1 MQRHS
6 QLDESF
12 ADRLLLWFDRYGR
25 KELPWQKD
33 ITPYRIWVSEIML
46 QQTQVNTVIPY
57 YNRFLEAFPTI
68 EILAAAN
75 EDAVLHKWT
84 GLGYYAR
91 ARNLLKASQKV
102 MMKYEGKLPLSVD
115 KLCELP
121 GIGQSTAGAIVAI
134 CTNKYAV
141 ILDGNVK
148 RVLTR
153 YLSIGGWP
161 GKNSVMDMLWREA
174 SALTPRHRVADYT
187 QAIMDLG
194 ATVCR
199 RTKPDCKACPLNSD
213 CQALLADTIDLYPE
227 KKPKKILPLKH
238 AYLLVITNDKRQVM
252 LEKRPSSGLWGGL
265 WSFPETRADNIEA
278 SLKTLSLIPLS
289 KKTLDSFRHTFSHFH
304 LEIIPVHIKT
314 KHSNKRIELAKH
326 QWFNLDDTPAI
337 GLTRP
342 VTLILKK
349 LRASLI

>member
-1 MQRHS
+1 
-6 QLDESF
+6 
-12 ADRLLLWFDRYGR
+12 
-25 KELPWQKD
+25 
-33 ITPYRIWVSEIML
+33 ML
-46 QQTQVNTVIPY
+46 QQTQVNTAIPY

-91 ARNLLKASQKV
+91 ARNLLKAAQEV

-121 GIGQSTAGAIVAI
+121 GIGRSTAGAIVAI

-199 RTKPDCKACPLNSD
+199 RTKPDCKQCPLNSD
-213 CQALLADTIDLYPE
+213 CQALLTDTIDLYPE
-227 KKPKKILPLKH
+227 KKPKKTLPVKH
-238 AYLLVITNDKRQVM
+238 ACLLVITNDKRQVM

-265 WSFPETRADNIEA
+265 WSFPETRAENIEA

-289 KKTLDSFRHTFSHFH
+289 KKTLNSFRHTFSHFH

-314 KHSNKRIELAKH
+314 KHSNKRIALAKH